1 LEKLTGATA
10 KARTKTNSG
19 ALQMSSILAGE
30 IALVTGASRGIGAA
44 IADVLAANGAK
55 VIGTATSDAGAQAI
69 GARLA
74 AHGGVGRALNVTDG
88 AAVEALIDATA
99 KEFGPISLLVNNAGI
114 TRDQLLLR
122 MKDEDWQAI
131 LDTNLTSVY
140 RTSKAVMRGMMKAR
154 KGRII
159 SIASVIGLTGN
170 PGQSNYAAAKAG
182 IIAFSKSL
190 AREIGSRGITVNVVA
205 PGFID
210 TDMTRS
216 LPEESKQALLG
227 QIALGRLGAPD
238 DIAQAVL
245 FLASPAATYIT
256 GETLH
261 VNGGMYMA

>member
-1 LEKLTGATA
+1 MSKILE
-10 KARTKTNSG
+10 
-19 ALQMSSILAGE
+19 GE

-44 IADVLAANGAK
+44 IADELAAMGAT
-55 VIGTATSDAGAQAI
+55 VIGTATSENGAKAI
-69 GARLA
+69 GERLA
-74 AHGGVGRALNVTDG
+74 GNGGHGRVLDVTDG
-88 AAVEALIDATA
+88 ASVEALIDTIA
-99 KEFGPISLLVNNAGI
+99 KEFGAVSILVNNAGI
-114 TRDQLLLR
+114 TRDQLLMR

-131 LDTNLTSVY
+131 IDTNLTSVY

-210 TDMTRS
+210 TDMTRA
-216 LPEESKQALLG
+216 LPEASKQALLG
-227 QIALGRLGAPD
+227 QIALGRLGEAG
-238 DIAQAVL
+238 DIAKAVG
-245 FLASPAATYIT
+245 FLASPAAAYIT

-261 VNGGMYMA
+261 VNGGMYMP